1 MLEQRLVYYFKAV
14 HSMLLSY
21 QCLFLLYISNAE
33 IWTATE
39 ANTLYR
45 QKLEQ
50 LRNLYMGQL
59 SRLSNL
65 LQERKRQFLLEWQA
79 VGGSKDKGG
88 IPY

>member
-1 MLEQRLVYYFKAV
+1 MCFNARTVMSLIAY
-14 HSMLLSY
+14 SMLLSHSY
-21 QCLFLLYISNAE
+21 CYSYSNAE
-33 IWTATE
+33 VWTATE

-79 VGGSKDKGG
+79 VGGSKEKGC